1 MANNSLSNTKIN
13 ITYASLLHAN
23 GVPLPVTSQEDIYD
37 GAGNKSSLKLGRAC
51 NGATVCGTLSATTLA
66 GNSLNI
72 VTTLVP
78 AQINVL
84 ELVKVLYP
92 IGAVIYTA
100 DNVNPGTRSNWVG
113 TTWTQISQGRFVA
126 GIGTGTDS
134 RTEVKTLTAGNNAGE
149 YNHVMTVAEMPIHNH
164 EGFNVIYGAG
174 TGLHDVSAT
183 VQWNS
188 SIVGNR
194 IMRHQDGGHT
204 SDTVT
209 SPTYGQ
215 RHRDGQPMLDNS
227 GNDQPH
233 NNLPPSYGLYVWQRT
248 A

>member
-23 GVPLPVTSQEDIYD
+23 GVPMPVAGQEDIYD
-37 GAGNKSSLKLGRAC
+37 GAGNKSSLKLGRSC

-72 VTTLVP
+72 ATTLVP

-92 IGAVIYTA
+92 VGAVIYTA

-113 TTWTQISQGRFVA
+113 TTWTQISQGRFVV

-149 YNHVMTVAEMPIHNH
+149 YNHVLTVDEMPQHNH
-164 EGFNVIYGAG
+164 LNGVADDSYASG
-174 TGLHDVSAT
+174 V
-183 VQWNS
+183 
-188 SIVGNR
+188 
-194 IMRHQDGGHT
+194 
-204 SDTVT
+204 
-209 SPTYGQ
+209 
-215 RHRDGQPMLDNS
+215 S
-227 GNDQPH
+227 GNVYGESSTDMPGLSEGRHETAAGGSNRVQGFTSTKGSSQPH